1 MPLERFVARFL
12 EVPAPPLS
20 AGMPAL
26 KREGACPRG
35 ASS

>member
-12 EVPAPPLS
+12 EVPAAHHA

-26 KREGACPRG
+26 KREGACLRG